1 MMNRNAS
8 RRGFL
13 AAGLL
18 APAASLASR
27 SSRLGP
33 AVESGSLQSAELR
46 YRTLGRT
53 GLKVT
58 TVGFGCMITS
68 DASVIERAAEAGIN
82 YFDTARGYQG
92 GNNERMVG
100 AALKSRR
107 KQVYI
112 STKTRGSSKQGML
125 ADLETSLRELGSDYV
140 DIWDVHAV
148 GSPSDLTDDV
158 LEAQQTAKQQGK
170 IRFAGLSTHSN
181 QAEVI
186 RAAIRTGKMDV
197 VVVAY
202 NFSMANALDAALEEA
217 AKAGLGVVAM
227 KTMAGGFRRARA
239 GSDLHAKLSRQ
250 GAMLAALKWVLR
262 NGNVHTT
269 IPSMTDMEQLEE
281 NLKAMT
287 APFTEADQQILAEHL
302 RYIAPLYCRGCNS
315 CAGQCP
321 KGLPIADILRCL
333 MYAEGYGEFAL
344 GRERFLALSEEAL
357 TVRCRDCSGC
367 TVRCPN
373 GVRVAE
379 RLARA
384 QELFA

>member
-1 MMNRNAS
+1 MKDSTS
-8 RRGFL
+8 RRKFL
-13 AAGLL
+13 AVGFF
-18 APAASLASR
+18 APAASFGTK
-27 SSRLGP
+27 SSGLGP
-33 AVESGSLQSAELR
+33 VPGTGTVQSPELQ

-58 TVGFGCMITS
+58 SVGFGCMITS

-112 STKTRGSSKQGML
+112 STKTHGKTKQAAL
-125 ADLETSLRELGSDYV
+125 ADLETSLRELGTDYV
-140 DIWDVHAV
+140 DIWYLHGIGDPAQ
-148 GSPSDLTDDV
+148 LTDEVID
-158 LEAQQTAKQQGK
+158 AQQTAKAQGK
-170 IRFAGLSTHSN
+170 IRFTGLSTHSN
-181 QAEVI
+181 QAAVI
-186 RAAIRTGKMDV
+186 QGAIRNGKIDV
-197 VVVAY
+197 VLAAY
-202 NFSMANALDAALEEA
+202 NFTMYKTLEPALQAAAE
-217 AKAGLGVVAM
+217 AGLGVVAM
-227 KTMAGGFRRARA
+227 KTMAGGFRKARP
-239 GSDLHAKLSRQ
+239 GTDLHARLSRE

-262 NGNVHTT
+262 NPNVHTT
-269 IPSMTDMEQLEE
+269 IPSMTDLDQLEE

-287 APFTEADQQILAEHL
+287 QPFTEADQQLLAEHL
-302 RYIAPLYCRGCNS
+302 RDIGPLYCRGCNR

-321 KGLPIADILRCL
+321 QGLPIPDMLRCV

-344 GRERFLALSEEAL
+344 GRERFLELPEPVRK
-357 TVRCRDCSGC
+357 VRCAECGGC
-367 TVRCPN
+367 AVRCPN

-379 RLARA
+379 RLTRA